1 MGIVKVHR
9 YGVRTRYE
17 GSQEAPLAS
26 TLTERKAQMTTAP
39 TPVPRG
45 HTSRRLYPTLLAV
58 IIILAGTIVFLFARG
73 DSGNG
78 PSATTGLRGSGVA
91 ASASRVVPAFFAVD
105 LAGSSVL
112 TVRVGP
118 QQAVVVH
125 ADDNL
130 IDLVTTDVEDG
141 TLVVGTSGSFTTQSP
156 MTVDVTVP
164 TLETVV
170 LSGSGVV
177 TVEGVTTERLVV
189 RAPGSGVLTV
199 SGTAEQLDVS
209 LTGSGDVRLEE
220 LVARDVAAT
229 LSGSGRLQV
238 HATDSLEASVPGTG
252 VIVYRG
258 NPSTVTTD
266 VSGTGVITKQ

>member
-1 MGIVKVHR
+1 
-9 YGVRTRYE
+9 
-17 GSQEAPLAS
+17 
-26 TLTERKAQMTTAP
+26 MTTAP

-45 HTSRRLYPTLLAV
+45 HTSRPLYLTLLA
-58 IIILAGTIVFLFARG
+58 IIVVLAGMTVILLARAT
-73 DSGNG
+73 GNG
-78 PSATTGLRGSGVA
+78 PSATAGLRGSGVA
-91 ASASRVVPAFFAVD
+91 ASAARVVPAFSAVD

-112 TVRVGP
+112 TVRVGA

-177 TVEGVTTERLVV
+177 TVEGVTAERLVV
-189 RAPGSGVLTV
+189 RAPGSGVLTI
-199 SGTAEQLDVS
+199 SGAAEQLDVS

-220 LVARDVAAT
+220 LLARDVAAT
-229 LSGSGRLQV
+229 LSGSGRLQG

-258 NPSTVTTD
+258 NPSTLTTD

>member
-1 MGIVKVHR
+1 
-9 YGVRTRYE
+9 
-17 GSQEAPLAS
+17 
-26 TLTERKAQMTTAP
+26 MTTAP

-45 HTSRRLYPTLLAV
+45 HTLRPLYLTVLA
-58 IIILAGTIVFLFARG
+58 IIILGGTFVFLLARG

-78 PSATTGLRGSGVA
+78 PSAKTGLHGSGVA
-91 ASASRVVPAFFAVD
+91 ASASRVVPAFSAVD

-112 TVRVGP
+112 TVRVGS
-118 QQAVVVH
+118 QQAVIVH

-130 IDLVTTDVEDG
+130 IDLVTTVVEDG
-141 TLVVGTSGSFTTQSP
+141 TLVVGSSGSFTTQSP

-177 TVEGVTTERLVV
+177 TVEGVTAERLVV
-189 RAPGSGVLTV
+189 RAPGSGVLTI
-199 SGTAEQLDVS
+199 SGTADQLDVS

-220 LVARDVAAT
+220 LVSRDVAAT

-238 HATDSLEASVPGTG
+238 HATDSLDASLPGTG
-252 VIVYRG
+252 VIVYSG
-258 NPSTVTTD
+258 NPSSVTRD

>member
-1 MGIVKVHR
+1 
-9 YGVRTRYE
+9 
-17 GSQEAPLAS
+17 
-26 TLTERKAQMTTAP
+26 MTTAP

-45 HTSRRLYPTLLAV
+45 HTSRRPYLTLLAIIV
-58 IIILAGTIVFLFARG
+58 ILVGTIVFLFARG

-78 PSATTGLRGSGVA
+78 PSATSGLRGSGVA
-91 ASASRVVPAFFAVD
+91 ASASRGVPAFSAVD

-112 TVRVGP
+112 TVRVGS

-130 IDLVTTDVEDG
+130 IDLVTTEVEGG
-141 TLVVGTSGSFTTQSP
+141 TLVVGTSGNFTTQSP

-177 TVEGVTTERLVV
+177 TVEGVTAARLVV
-189 RAPGSGVLTV
+189 RAPGSGVLTI

-209 LTGSGDVRLEE
+209 LAGSGDVRLEE
-220 LVARDVAAT
+220 LLARDVAAT

-258 NPSTVTTD
+258 NPSTVTTN
-266 VSGTGVITKQ
+266 VSRTGLITKQ